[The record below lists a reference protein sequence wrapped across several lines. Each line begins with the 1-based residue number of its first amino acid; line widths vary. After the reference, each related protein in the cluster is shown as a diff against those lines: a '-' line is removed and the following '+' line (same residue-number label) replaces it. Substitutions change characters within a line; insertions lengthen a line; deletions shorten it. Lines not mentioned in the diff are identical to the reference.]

1 MLTSQMD
8 GPATSRP
15 RSRPGRDMP
24 STSRNDHP
32 ADADKGGHP
41 NGHPTTHAADPER
54 PFRRCRRPHL
64 TGGAARRG
72 WAVVRRVPGRPGVA
86 DLGYRRRPP
95 ARYGRSRLDFAAPG
109 PGRRL
114 LRTRL
119 RTLLGPDPGRGVT
132 APPHSHP
139 AFPQPGRATAPT
151 VRRPT
156 LRPGLLHRDGRSRV
170 A

>member
-64 TGGAARRG
+64 PGGDARRG
-72 WAVVRRVPGRPGVA
+72 RALVRRLPGRPGVA
-86 DLGYRRRPP
+86 AWILRHPVRVADFFERAFERYSAPTRAEVSLRRRTAIRPSRTPAGPP
-95 ARYGRSRLDFAAPG
+95 PRLSEDPRYD
-109 PGRRL
+109 
-114 LRTRL
+114 
-119 RTLLGPDPGRGVT
+119 
-132 APPHSHP
+132 P
-139 AFPQPGRATAPT
+139 AF
-151 VRRPT
+151 
-156 LRPGLLHRDGRSRV
+156 
-170 A
+170 